1 MSPPVSEAADLRAA
15 LDALAQEVESV
26 QFAVPGPNQDRRS
39 RLRDGIAWSIHEY
52 LLPRLADIEGPARVV
67 VVGST
72 GSGKST
78 IVNSIAGYRVT
89 EPGALRPTTRLPVLW
104 CHQKH
109 EAEFAFDFLTG
120 YGTASD
126 AERPMKIVAGLDPL
140 LEAICVLDAPD
151 FDSVELT
158 NQQIAEELL
167 AIADVCIFVT
177 SAQRYADAVPW
188 GFLEKAQHRGIP
200 VIHVMNR
207 MPPGGSAAA
216 DDYRSRLRERSIP
229 VNLFVTIDEQRVD
242 PDHGGL
248 PPETVARIVER
259 LQVLSDP
266 EERRRLLVATTRAA
280 ITDIMVRLDGLIEE
294 VRAERG
300 QLDALSDVARLSYER
315 QVDEIAQDIERGSLI
330 RAHVVERWQEFLG
343 TGELMKG
350 LVEGAS
356 RVRDW
361 LGRLLGMGAPVER
374 IEGEVRGELETIVS
388 RRAGRAAA
396 ATAAA
401 WELEPVGSGLLA
413 GAGYSLWHEDPAT
426 PDRAAA
432 AVDDWMADVARLVER
447 QGGDKRRLAQIAS
460 AGVNAV
466 AVAATVT
473 VFVHTGGVTGTE
485 IGVAAGAAAVQQKI
499 LEHLFGSA
507 AARSLISDAKQAL
520 AAAMSGVLAQ
530 DRARFDAVL
539 AGLFPAEGQEERV
552 AAAGHRVI
560 TQGEAFYAE

>member
-1 MSPPVSEAADLRAA
+1 
-15 LDALAQEVESV
+15 
-26 QFAVPGPNQDRRS
+26 
-39 RLRDGIAWSIHEY
+39 
-52 LLPRLADIEGPARVV
+52 
-67 VVGST
+67 
-72 GSGKST
+72 
-78 IVNSIAGYRVT
+78 
-89 EPGALRPTTRLPVLW
+89 
-104 CHQKH
+104 
-109 EAEFAFDFLTG
+109 
-120 YGTASD
+120 
-126 AERPMKIVAGLDPL
+126 MKIVAGLDPL

-151 FDSVELT
+151 FDSVELA
-158 NQQIAEELL
+158 NQEIAEELL

-188 GFLEKAQHRGIP
+188 EFLEKAQHRGIP

-216 DDYRSRLRERSIP
+216 DDYRRRLRERSIP
-229 VNLFVTIDEQRVD
+229 VNLFITIDEQRVD
-242 PDHGGL
+242 PEHGGL
-248 PPETVARIVER
+248 PPATVARVVER
-259 LQVLSDP
+259 LRVLADP
-266 EERRRLLVATTRAA
+266 AERRRLLVATTRAA
-280 ITDIMVRLDGLIEE
+280 ITDIMVRLDGMIEAI
-294 VRAERG
+294 RAERT
-300 QLDALSDVARLSYER
+300 QLMALTDVARTSYER
-315 QVDEIAQDIERGSLI
+315 QADEIAQDIERGSLI

-361 LGRLLGMGAPVER
+361 LGRMLGMGTPVER

-396 ATAAA
+396 TTAAA
-401 WELEPVGSGLLA
+401 WDLDPMGSGLLA
-413 GAGYSLWHEDPAT
+413 GAGYSLWHEDPVT
-426 PDRAAA
+426 PARAAA

-507 AARSLISDAKQAL
+507 AARSLISEAKAAL
-520 AAAMSGVLAQ
+520 AAAMSDVLVQ
-530 DRARFDAVL
+530 DRARFDEAL
-539 AGLFPAEGQEERV
+539 AEYFPAEGLENRITT
-552 AAAGHRVI
+552 AAELVI
-560 TQGEAFYAE
+560 TRGEAFYAE